1 MPKHM
6 HIFVSPKLL
15 PQLFAFLISK
25 NKSSRATFLLWDEE
39 DR

>member
-1 MPKHM
+1 M

-25 NKSSRATFLLWDEE
+25 SKSSRASIWVTKSIF
-39 DR
+39 